1 MLKNKKTLD
10 FLGSMM
16 YNKYVIK
23 RKREQTQMNKID
35 KRHKYGIMLDTET
48 ANTLNN
54 NGKLDMSCVLPY
66 DFGFAIID
74 SFGRVYETFSFVNSD
89 IFHHEKELMETAYY
103 AKKIPLYEMGL
114 ANGTRQLAN
123 TYEIRKTLIEKF
135 NEYDCKFVCA
145 HNARFDYNAC
155 NNILRWTTKSKYRW
169 FFPYGTEIWDTM
181 KMARDVIAPM
191 PTYKRFCEEN
201 NYLTKTGRVR
211 LTAEILYRFIS
222 HDMSFVEEHTGLE
235 DVLIETQIL
244 AYCKRQHKKMRKKL
258 YEN

>member
-1 MLKNKKTLD
+1 
-10 FLGSMM
+10 MM
-16 YNKYVIK
+16 YNIDTET
-23 RKREQTQMNKID
+23 RKERTKEMNKID
-35 KRHKYGIMLDTET
+35 KRHIYGIMLDTET
-48 ANTLNN
+48 ANTLTE

-74 SFGRVYETFSFVNSD
+74 TYGRVYETFSFVNAD
-89 IFHHEKELMETAYY
+89 IFKYEKELMETAYY
-103 AKKIPLYEMGL
+103 SKKIPLYEMGL

-123 TYEIRKTLIEKF
+123 TYEIRKIFIEKF
-135 NEYDCKFVCA
+135 TEYNCKFVCA

-191 PTYKRFCEEN
+191 PTYKKFCAEN
-201 NYLTKTGRVR
+201 GYLTKNGKVR

-222 HDMSFVEEHTGLE
+222 KDNDFVEEHTGLE